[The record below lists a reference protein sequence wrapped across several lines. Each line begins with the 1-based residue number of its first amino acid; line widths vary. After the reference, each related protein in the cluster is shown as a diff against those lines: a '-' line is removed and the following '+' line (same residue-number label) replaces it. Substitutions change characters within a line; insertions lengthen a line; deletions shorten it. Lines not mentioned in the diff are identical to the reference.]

1 MSKRE
6 KEKMNITK
14 DNEEE
19 IKNKNELQK
28 AVNELISE
36 LEITYADEEEIK
48 KLKYLSDEFWKEI
61 EEKRFEAIEEVDILS
76 EENDKSAR
84 NELED
89 LRHEIRGYD
98 VMFQNK
104 SILVRVGYETYLK
117 YKNREEMIE

>member
-1 MSKRE
+1 MKQ
-6 KEKMNITK
+6 
-14 DNEEE
+14 EE

-76 EENDKSAR
+76 AENDKSAR